1 MRDITL
7 AAMTR
12 MTEPSAGCSADKVR
26 LDSLSS
32 QIGDGHSSPRGLMT
46 QPGVQVVRQ
55 FHCGPLHGMPAYHRE
70 NRSRNL
76 LLGAGE
82 APGVAHVRPHVGL
95 YIRERLAE
103 MVAVVVHPL
112 VQQVVDRE
120 AADVGVHAGTLQLL
134 RTQRPD

>member
-1 MRDITL
+1 
-7 AAMTR
+7 MTR

-70 NRSRNL
+70 SRSRNL

-82 APGVAHVRPHVGL
+82 APGVAHVRPHVAL
-95 YIRERLAE
+95 YIRERLAQ
-103 MVAVVVHPL
+103 MVAVVVDPF
-112 VQQVVDRE
+112 VKQVLDRE
-120 AADVGVHAGTLQLL
+120 PADVWVQAATA
-134 RTQRPD
+134 

>member
-7 AAMTR
+7 AAMPR
-12 MTEPSAGCSADKVR
+12 ITEPSAGCSADKVL

-70 NRSRNL
+70 SRSRNL

-82 APGVAHVRPHVGL
+82 APAVAPLRPPVGPYIRQRLADVVSVAVHPIVHHAAAPHAAHV
-95 YIRERLAE
+95 
-103 MVAVVVHPL
+103 
-112 VQQVVDRE
+112 
-120 AADVGVHAGTLQLL
+120 AARA
-134 RTQRPD
+134 PP

>member
-70 NRSRNL
+70 NRLRNL

-82 APGVAHVRPHVGL
+82 TPGVAHSRPHLGL
-95 YIRERLAE
+95 VIPKRLAQI
-103 MVAVVVHPL
+103 VALGVHPI
-112 VQQVVDRE
+112 
-120 AADVGVHAGTLQLL
+120 VHQ
-134 RTQRPD
+134 

>member
-82 APGVAHVRPHVGL
+82 APRVAPVRPPVGL
-95 YIRERLAE
+95 YIRERLRWLAST
-103 MVAVVVHPL
+103 VGNPTA
-112 VQQVVDRE
+112 QRIFDR
-120 AADVGVHAGTLQLL
+120 
-134 RTQRPD
+134 